1 MNDEVIYP
9 IKITEN
15 DLDELKKI
23 VEISKKLN
31 VDIVDLDMLFTV
43 AIKTFIDIIKNEG
56 LKGTFKSYFEK
67 RGVRNY
73 EL

>member
-31 VDIVDLDMLFTV
+31 VDIDLDMLFTV

-56 LKGTFKSYFEK
+56 LKSTFKSYFEK